1 MTKPS
6 GFHKLRITC
15 LVSNDLVHDQ
25 RMYRIGSALHEAGH
39 IVRLLGRRRHGSPAL
54 PEVPYQHLRLNT
66 GAESGFAFYA
76 LLNIRFFF
84 FLLFHRADVIYAV
97 DMDTLPAAV
106 LSGKMKGSSIVYD
119 AHEYYSESPELVH
132 RPRTKAFWQRLEQ
145 WLIPRADTCLTVS
158 SSLAAHFEQRFKRLF
173 IVVRNL
179 PQYYPL
185 PEMEKSSPFLLYQG
199 ALNTGRGLEVMIRAM
214 KELPISLKIAGEGD
228 LSTQL
233 RTLVMQEGLQDR
245 LEFLGWLSPDAL
257 KALTPGAWLG
267 INLLEPLGKSYQMSL
282 ANKFFDYVM
291 AGVPVLCTPFEEYQ
305 QADEVFHVAQW
316 VEILTPEAISAAV
329 LALLEDREKYEILR
343 SNCLAARET
352 WHWDMEK
359 QVLLTAIERLG

>member
-25 RMYRIGSALHEAGH
+25 RMHRVCSALHEAGH
-39 IVRLLGRRRHGSPAL
+39 VVRLLGRRRQGSPAL
-54 PEVPYQHLRLNT
+54 REVPYQHLRLNT
-66 GAESGFAFYA
+66 GTESGFAFYA
-76 LLNIRFFF
+76 LLNIRFFLC
-84 FLLFHRADVIYAV
+84 LLFHRADVIYAV

-106 LSGKMKGSSIVYD
+106 LAGKIKDSSIVYD
-119 AHEYYSESPELVH
+119 AHEYFSESPELVQ

-145 WLIPRADTCLTVS
+145 WLIPRADTCITVS
-158 SSLAAHFEQRFKRLF
+158 YSLAAHLEQRFQRLF

-179 PQYYPL
+179 PQYYPF
-185 PEMEKSSPFLLYQG
+185 PEIVKEKPFLLYQG
-199 ALNTGRGLEVMIRAM
+199 ALNAGRGLEAMILAM
-214 KELPISLKIAGEGD
+214 KELPMQLKIAGEGD
-228 LSTQL
+228 LSAQL
-233 RTLVMQEGLQDR
+233 RALVMQEGLQDR

-291 AGVPVLCTPFEEYQ
+291 AGVPVLCTPFEEYK
-305 QADEVFHVAQW
+305 QADETFHVAQW
-316 VEILTPEAISAAV
+316 VDTLSPEAIRQAV
-329 LALLEDREKYEILR
+329 MALLDDRDKYEILR
-343 SNCLAARET
+343 SNCLTAREA